1 MKKSEHQRIETA
13 ASIWLKS
20 ENPSMRDEQ
29 EVGFHIF
36 FYATQLQVTL
46 TCWARAFDSIHLD

>member
-1 MKKSEHQRIETA
+1 
-13 ASIWLKS
+13 
-20 ENPSMRDEQ
+20 MRDEQ